1 MDKLTLARKR
11 FYSLSHLAMNKL
23 KNKEIK
29 ITKEV
34 DDYIQK
40 HVSIV
45 SDSQTLE
52 YTTINSQSRCILQ
65 ASFVKIQ
72 NLLKKIIL
80 ETDENV
86 LKTKSQVNSKLG
98 YAVEYEVFNAFR
110 KLIEEGEEFKD
121 VSIYNDALAVNEELK
136 IKTQADF
143 VLEINGVVFFV
154 DVKKF
159 NKNFEDVFNTEF
171 LQQQFLE
178 YVLIENVKK
187 KIDYVV
193 QIRVYMKNKNIINNY
208 DIKMIDTKKAFDF
221 NLIRSKHKDKFKSI
235 KCEYCSHKYVCP
247 FMTPD
252 RYDFLQK
259 YTLKELREFF
269 IYVYNYV
276 MLLDEDIFVYILSVN
291 DDEDDELF
299 VDVNKF
305 VRIVAQN
312 YFEYLKSK
320 KIIQE
325 NLELEDVILNYA
337 KKKGLDYVF
346 SPPRQTVLSAFL

>member
-11 FYSLSHLAMNKL
+11 FYTLSHLALDQL

-52 YTTINSQSRCILQ
+52 YTTINSQARCILQ

-80 ETDENV
+80 ESDENV
-86 LKTKSQVNSKLG
+86 LRTKSQVNSKMG
-98 YAVEYEVFNAFR
+98 YAVEYEVFNAFK
-110 KLIEEGEEFKD
+110 KLIEDGEEFRD
-121 VSIYNDALAVNEELK
+121 VRIYNDTLALNEKLR

-143 VLEINGVVFFV
+143 VLDIDGVVFFV

-171 LQQQFLE
+171 LQQQFIE
-178 YVLIENVKK
+178 YVIIENVKK

-193 QIRVYMKNKNIINNY
+193 QIRIYMKKNTINNY

-247 FMTPD
+247 FSNID
-252 RYDFLQK
+252 RYEFLQK

-269 IYVYNYV
+269 VYVYNYV
-276 MLLDEDIFVYILSVN
+276 MLLNEDVFVYILIDPN

-305 VRIVAQN
+305 VRVVAKN

-320 KIIQE
+320 KIINQD
-325 NLELEDVILNYA
+325 LELDDIIRTYA
-337 KKKGLDYVF
+337 QKKCLDYVF
-346 SPPRQTVLSAFL
+346 SSPRQTVLSAFL